1 MEILKNIDWNKEY
14 RLEDNSDE
22 VEELKE
28 EGWVVAFTYNGYN
41 LIAEVDYS
49 ISFDIDIE
57 EGDRFTPGYKYVECS
72 DVYLEIKSLYDNE
85 YSDFKVDT
93 KTMIQ
98 MEHEL
103 EIDLKIQY

>member
-22 VEELKE
+22 LEEIKE

-49 ISFDIDIE
+49 ISFDIEIIKGNRE
-57 EGDRFTPGYKYVECS
+57 VPEYKYVECS
-72 DVYLEIKSLYDNE
+72 DVHLEIKSLCDTE
-85 YSDFKVDT
+85 YCDFKVNT
-93 KTMIQ
+93 KTRLQ
-98 MEHEL
+98 MENEL

>member
-1 MEILKNIDWNKEY
+1 MEILKNIDWHKEY

-22 VEELKE
+22 LEEIKE

-49 ISFDIDIE
+49 ISFDIEIE
-57 EGDRFTPGYKYVECS
+57 EGNREVPSYKFVECR
-72 DVYLEIKSLYDNE
+72 DVHLEIKSLFDNE

-93 KTMIQ
+93 KTMLQ
-98 MEHEL
+98 MENEL
-103 EIDLKIQY
+103 TIDLKIQY